1 MPFAAFLLADLLLA
15 LAGGGQHALH
25 RDPSSPDAPPYS
37 CWLHVPAE
45 AAADPAA
52 RFPLLLFLHGSG
64 ERGDSL
70 EDPSALDRVCYNGPP
85 LHLQRGDW
93 QPPAPMIVLSPQ
105 SHTED
110 WEPQDVRALLEWA
123 DARLPVDRSRIYLT
137 GLSRGGYGVWNYLAV
152 YGGGAGDP
160 LAIAAAA
167 PICGGPTRPVPQ
179 PDVRGG
185 TPLWAFHGE
194 VDDIVPPSMSVDA
207 VLAVAALDPVEAPR
221 LTILPGV
228 NHGSW
233 VPVYAGNDLGSGM
246 AHWPE
251 NPAVDPLLVPYSPDL
266 YTWLLAHRR

>member
-52 RFPLLLFLHGSG
+52 RFPLLIFLHGSG

-152 YGGGAGDP
+152 NGGG
-160 LAIAAAA
+160 
-167 PICGGPTRPVPQ
+167 
-179 PDVRGG
+179 
-185 TPLWAFHGE
+185 
-194 VDDIVPPSMSVDA
+194 
-207 VLAVAALDPVEAPR
+207 
-221 LTILPGV
+221 
-228 NHGSW
+228 
-233 VPVYAGNDLGSGM
+233 
-246 AHWPE
+246 
-251 NPAVDPLLVPYSPDL
+251 
-266 YTWLLAHRR
+266 